1 MWEKHMIKRSV
12 SITVAILAVV
22 GAYAQAPDLEKM
34 DVVLKSLVDGPVAK
48 VQGKN
53 IEKQE
58 FVRLYEAELE
68 RISRGR
74 GSNDIPDI
82 ARAELAMMVL
92 RTLVE
97 RGLLYNEAIERELT
111 VPEESVLKAWDAQLT
126 QLQQGLSRKEGRE
139 FSEDE
144 ILAKLGYS
152 EREQVL
158 ADLER
163 ALLTEKMRA
172 TIIRESAVSIDD
184 EKIQEVFEAQSEKF
198 SKPSLLHLKQLYFN
212 PELDSPQRG
221 TARDRAKDA
230 LSRLYAGQ
238 SFEAVAKN
246 FSEMPDSAHGGDMG
260 MQPVNRLRPFIVEA
274 AMKMKPDDISEIIE
288 SEFGFHIIMLV
299 EKQEASQISLA
310 EAEPVIRR
318 ELLAREGGRLV
329 REHCDA
335 LILNGAEVKVFLEL
349 EKNLALLN
357 GELGKE
363 RE

>member
-1 MWEKHMIKRSV
+1 MIKRSV
-12 SITVAILAVV
+12 SIVVAILAVA

-34 DVVLKSLVDGPVAK
+34 DVVLKSLPDGPVAK

-82 ARAELAMMVL
+82 SRAELAMMVL

-158 ADLER
+158 ADIER
-163 ALLTEKMRA
+163 ALLTQKMRA

-184 EKIQEVFEAQSEKF
+184 EKIQEVYEEESEKF
-198 SKPSLLHLKQLYFN
+198 IRPALLHLKQIYFS
-212 PELDSPQRG
+212 PENDSPEKG
-221 TARDRAKDA
+221 TARERAEDA
-230 LSRLYAGQ
+230 LSRLFAGQ

-246 FSEMPDSAHGGDMG
+246 FSDGPDSARGGDMDVV
-260 MQPVNRLRPFIVEA
+260 PVELLPPFMVEP
-274 AMKMKPDDISEIIE
+274 AMKMNPDDISDILE
-288 SEFGFHIIMLV
+288 SEFGFHIILLV
-299 EKQEASQISLA
+299 KKQEASQTTLT
-310 EAEPVIRR
+310 EAEPAIRR
-318 ELLAREGGRLV
+318 DLLAKEGGRIV
-329 REHCDA
+329 REHCSA
-335 LILNGAEVKVFLEL
+335 LMDNGAEVKVFLEL

-363 RE
+363 LK